1 MDNEKLYE
9 DMKPKEKFE
18 VLWAESGLANRPGAE
33 NLWQQMVALGGL
45 CEHSVCVAEAA
56 MELCR
61 TNHAFKKCHRNEVLA
76 AALLHDY
83 CKVGKYRDKGKGEYE
98 YFDAGLVG
106 HGEGSVIMAQQY
118 IKLTAREIVAIRWHM
133 GAYSGSQDWDTL
145 SAVYDR
151 YPEALCLHFA
161 DMIATHYD
169 EVPF

>member
-1 MDNEKLYE
+1 
-9 DMKPKEKFE
+9 
-18 VLWAESGLANRPGAE
+18 
-33 NLWQQMVALGGL
+33 
-45 CEHSVCVAEAA
+45 

-118 IKLTAREIVAIRWHM
+118 IKLTAREI
-133 GAYSGSQDWDTL
+133 
-145 SAVYDR
+145 
-151 YPEALCLHFA
+151 PEALCLHFA

>member
-1 MDNEKLYE
+1 
-9 DMKPKEKFE
+9 
-18 VLWAESGLANRPGAE
+18 
-33 NLWQQMVALGGL
+33 
-45 CEHSVCVAEAA
+45 

-133 GAYSGSQDWDTL
+133 GAYSGSQDWNTL

-151 YPEALCLHFA
+151 YPEAMCLHFA